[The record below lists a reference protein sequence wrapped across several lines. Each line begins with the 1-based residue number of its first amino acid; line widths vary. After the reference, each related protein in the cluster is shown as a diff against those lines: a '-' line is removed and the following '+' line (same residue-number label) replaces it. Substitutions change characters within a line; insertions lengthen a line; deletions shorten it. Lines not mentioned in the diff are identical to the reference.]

1 MTTAATRQGS
11 DVSTLPRMRIRIP
24 LVLGALL
31 GSAALLPAA
40 AHGQAATVDYVTTPN
55 LTPPSL
61 FLNTARSGQAP
72 GFVFAAVFKSPFAQG
87 ELPQSGAMIL
97 DNRGRYVYWRPVA
110 NKDHE
115 IANFQVQTY
124 RGKKVLTFWEGELTN
139 GFTFNGTWHVLD
151 NRYRTIAKVP
161 SKDGFLHS
169 VHEFFITKQNT
180 ALATYYRHIPGRDLS
195 AVGGG
200 QSQTLVD
207 TGVAEY
213 DIATGRLIRTW
224 SPDGRIPME
233 DSYIPITNQQM
244 PHDPWH
250 INSIDVD
257 AAGNWLLSMRNTHAI
272 YKVNP
277 ATGEVLWTL
286 GGKRSNFALGDRV
299 HFAFQHDARF
309 KPDGNISLFDNNCC
323 GNPFA
328 PPAPISQPAS
338 RGLTLKLDENAKTAT
353 FVEQHTLNN
362 LVAGTQANYQH
373 LPNGNRFIGWGQQP
387 FLSEHTRSGRVLLE
401 IRYPDPASSYRA
413 YRYPWTGTPAGRP
426 LAAARVSGSRTR
438 VYTSWNGATG
448 VTAYRILGGPSSR
461 RLKVVAKRVRRKGF
475 ETSALVRSA
484 GPVFQVQ
491 ALNSK
496 GRVVGT
502 SRAVRRKN
510 TSGNAP
516 RPTY

>member
-1 MTTAATRQGS
+1 
-11 DVSTLPRMRIRIP
+11 MRIRLP
-24 LVLGALL
+24 LVLAALI
-31 GSAALLPAA
+31 GSAALIPAA
-40 AHGQAATVDYVTTPN
+40 AQAQGEAATVKYVTTPK

-61 FLNTARSGQAP
+61 FVNTARSGQAP
-72 GFVFAAVFKSPFAQG
+72 GFVFAGLFKSPFAQG
-87 ELPQSGAMIL
+87 TLAQSGVTIL

-115 IANFQVQTY
+115 VADVQVQTY
-124 RGKKVLTFWEGELTN
+124 RGKKVLTFWEGELTS
-139 GFTFNGTWHVLD
+139 GIKFDGTWHLLD
-151 NRYRTIAKVP
+151 SRYREIATVP

-180 ALATYYRHIPGRDLS
+180 ALATYYRDVPNRDLR
-195 AVGGG
+195 AVGGPE
-200 QSQTLVD
+200 SHTLVD

-233 DSYIPITNQQM
+233 DSFVPFNPQM
-244 PHDPWH
+244 PYDPWH
-250 INSIDVD
+250 INSIDV
-257 AAGNWLLSMRNTHAI
+257 AADGSWLLSMRNTHAI

-277 ATGEVLWTL
+277 TTGDIVWNL
-286 GGKRSNFALGDRV
+286 GGKRSTFALGDRER
-299 HFAFQHDARF
+299 FAFQHDARWM
-309 KPDGNISLFDNNCC
+309 PDNQVSMFDNNCC
-323 GNPFA
+323 GNPFG
-328 PPAPISQPAS
+328 PPAPISQPTS
-338 RGLTLKLDENAKTAT
+338 RGLVLKLDENAKTAT
-353 FVEQHTLNN
+353 FVEQQTLRD
-362 LVAGTQANYQH
+362 LVAGTQANYQR
-373 LPNGNRFIGWGQQP
+373 LANGNRFIGWGQQP
-387 FLSEHTRSGRVLLE
+387 FVSEHTRAGRLLLD

-413 YRYPWTGTPAGRP
+413 FRYLWKGNPAGRP
-426 LAAARVSGSRTR
+426 AVAARVSGSRTR
-438 VYTSWNGATG
+438 VYTSWNGATE
-448 VTAYRILGGPSSR
+448 VRAYRILGGPSSR
-461 RLKVVAKRVRRKGF
+461 RLKVVAKRVSRQGF

-496 GRVVGT
+496 GRVLGT